1 MANTIKNKL
10 FRWTQGGI
18 TYYQTLPDY
27 NVSKELTR
35 VNDPQEAKDYIAKLR
50 GMGTYVPGSR
60 TGPQFDV
67 QSVATQTEAE
77 LNRYL
82 SSPESDY
89 VSEYTAPWGEKLTM
103 VPKSQIQA
111 IEAEQAKVKSGEL
124 VQVGTRGSANVPIY
138 APKGMPIPGSGT
150 YIEDTAKKYDTQLK
164 TQQVPKNIEDQWNA
178 LQQRIATEGVTDAS
192 GRFLIKPTQS
202 TTPTQTTPTGAPGAS
217 SGGSTPT
224 PTPTLYGTSAQARAD
239 LRNLLT
245 GGQSAPTQFK
255 SVEYYDQLRKD
266 KGVVEDENELDDI
279 RKQADLI
286 KQDLRMMSQQT
297 GELSLGG
304 YTGKMSERERGANFK
319 LEGLA
324 IRENAVLNRLKTKNS
339 YISTMVN
346 LRQQDYNEAKQ
357 AYDTTFNQNLQIEQF
372 LNKEQDQA
380 KQDSKA
386 SLNTMT
392 TLMSNKGISYSELS
406 PSVQTQIS
414 TLELQSGLPQGFTQ
428 SVFENADKPIQTT
441 IISDDKTTATIVYKD
456 GTTKQINT
464 GIRTGIDTGGLSV
477 QNWADLII
485 KGQAKITDVPN
496 PKGSTLRTQVIN
508 AIQNSGQAILSDKDR
523 EKLSV
528 LDTAYNVYNTIKD
541 LSEKI
546 NNFGPAGR
554 IAGWLGRYV
563 GGGTQWNTDIAR
575 YNAARQGFVS
585 NVART
590 LGEKGTLAEGDVQR
604 AISNLPS
611 VNDTRDVAEGKLSTL
626 KNILDAARSSIIQKS
641 TKPVSG
647 LSEGTLNNQ
656 ITQPDGSIWK
666 QNADGS
672 YTRIK

>member
-1 MANTIKNKL
+1 
-10 FRWTQGGI
+10 
-18 TYYQTLPDY
+18 
-27 NVSKELTR
+27 
-35 VNDPQEAKDYIAKLR
+35 
-50 GMGTYVPGSR
+50 
-60 TGPQFDV
+60 
-67 QSVATQTEAE
+67 
-77 LNRYL
+77 
-82 SSPESDY
+82 
-89 VSEYTAPWGEKLTM
+89 
-103 VPKSQIQA
+103 
-111 IEAEQAKVKSGEL
+111 
-124 VQVGTRGSANVPIY
+124 
-138 APKGMPIPGSGT
+138 
-150 YIEDTAKKYDTQLK
+150 
-164 TQQVPKNIEDQWNA
+164 
-178 LQQRIATEGVTDAS
+178 
-192 GRFLIKPTQS
+192 
-202 TTPTQTTPTGAPGAS
+202 
-217 SGGSTPT
+217 
-224 PTPTLYGTSAQARAD
+224 
-239 LRNLLT
+239 
-245 GGQSAPTQFK
+245 
-255 SVEYYDQLRKD
+255 
-266 KGVVEDENELDDI
+266 
-279 RKQADLI
+279 
-286 KQDLRMMSQQT
+286 
-297 GELSLGG
+297 
-304 YTGKMSERERGANFK
+304 
-319 LEGLA
+319 
-324 IRENAVLNRLKTKNS
+324 
-339 YISTMVN
+339 MVN